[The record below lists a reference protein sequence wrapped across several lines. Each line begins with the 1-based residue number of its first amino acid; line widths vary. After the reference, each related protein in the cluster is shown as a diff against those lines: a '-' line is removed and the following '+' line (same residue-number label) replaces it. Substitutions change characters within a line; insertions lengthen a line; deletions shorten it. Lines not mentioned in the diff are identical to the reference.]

1 MSFKTAVITKLALRN
16 LRRQARRSL
25 LTAASMIAG
34 GALLIFSL
42 ILGDGTHE
50 QWIDSAVRMA
60 DGHLTIQSPRFQGSR
75 ALKDRMPGE
84 SRAFVEQAL
93 LQGGIVGEI
102 RVMAPRLAVTGMAS
116 SAAGARPAR
125 ILGVDPAVE
134 VSFSVLDEKVRQGR
148 YLRPGDRLAAYVGV
162 GLLEAL
168 DLRLGSK
175 FVLTAQDA
183 GGEIAGQLVR
193 VVGTFRTGI
202 PEVDRSLLHIP
213 LSTAG
218 AWLGCSGDVTSMGLL
233 LGNSE
238 QVPQVRR
245 SLQQRLSETHGTEA
259 LRALSWRESLPELDA
274 AVKID
279 DFSNYLFQGILFG
292 IIALGIVNTV
302 LMSVMYRRREFGV
315 LQALGLT
322 PGQSA
327 SLVLVEGLILT
338 VLSGTIGIALGLSV
352 TWFLWGEGLD
362 LSSMMDNEWTFSG
375 VVMEPVVVPRFR
387 VARMVQGLSFIFL
400 IGMLASLYPALRAMR
415 IDVAETMKFER

>member
-1 MSFKTAVITKLALRN
+1 MKFKITVIARLALRN

-25 LTAASMIAG
+25 LTATSMIAG

-60 DGHLTIQSPRFQGSR
+60 DGHLSIQSPRFQDSR
-75 ALKDRMPGE
+75 ALKDRMPAE
-84 SRAFVEQAL
+84 SRAVVEQAL
-93 LQGGIVGEI
+93 RQGGLPGEI
-102 RVMAPRLAVTGMAS
+102 HDVAPRLTVTGMAS

-125 ILGVDPAVE
+125 ILGVEPTAE
-134 VSFSVLDEKVRQGR
+134 AAFSLLDEKVQQGR
-148 YLRPGDRLAAYVGV
+148 YLRPGDRLAAYVGI

-218 AWLGCSGDVTSMGLL
+218 AWLGCSGDVTSLGLL
-233 LGNSE
+233 LGNSQ

-279 DFSNYLFQGILFG
+279 DFSNYLFQGILFS
-292 IIALGIVNTV
+292 IIALGIANTV

-352 TWFLWGEGLD
+352 TWLLWGEGLD

>member
-1 MSFKTAVITKLALRN
+1 MSSKTAVIAKLALRN

-60 DGHLTIQSPRFQGSR
+60 DGHLAVQSVGFQDSR
-75 ALKDRMPGE
+75 ALKDRIPSE
-84 SRAFVEQAL
+84 SRGLVEQAL
-93 LQGGIVGEI
+93 RQGGFPANINDMV
-102 RVMAPRLAVTGMAS
+102 PRLAVTGMAS

-125 ILGVDPAVE
+125 ILGVDPVVE
-134 VSFSVLDEKVRQGR
+134 AAFSVLDEKVRQGR
-148 YLRPGDRLAAYVGV
+148 YLQSGDRLAAFVGI

-218 AWLGCSGDVTSMGLL
+218 AWLGCSGDVTSIGLL

-238 QVPQVRR
+238 QVPQTR
-245 SLQQRLSETHGTEA
+245 SSLRQRLSQHPGSEE
-259 LRALSWRESLPELDA
+259 LQELSWREALPELDA

-327 SLVLVEGLILT
+327 SLVLVEGLFLT

-400 IGMLASLYPALRAMR
+400 IGMLASLYPALRALR